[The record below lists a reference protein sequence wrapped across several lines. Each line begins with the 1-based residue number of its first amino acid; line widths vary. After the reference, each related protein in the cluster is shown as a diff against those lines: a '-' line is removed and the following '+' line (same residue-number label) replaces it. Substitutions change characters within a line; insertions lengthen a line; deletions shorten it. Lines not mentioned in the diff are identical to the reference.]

1 MRKHMKFKEKKAIQK
16 EKNKN
21 LCSFIKNAKESKKK
35 SCVMKSNKFCSHLIK
50 GEYFLWKYRQWTINE
65 TTTTKY

>member
-21 LCSFIKNAKESKKK
+21 LCSFIKNAKESKKNR
-35 SCVMKSNKFCSHLIK
+35 CVMKSNKFCSHLIK
-50 GEYFLWKYRQWTINE
+50 GEYFLWKYRQ
-65 TTTTKY
+65 